1 MTLCYDKDD
10 MRAQTMIELLLAS
23 GLFTQKK
30 TGMELA
36 IDDINAGRVN
46 HYSSLD
52 ELKRNIQYTLP
63 DDDDAKMV
71 GESIALQYDNI
82 ETLKLLCMKK
92 IIKLNDSKVLRTI
105 IHTIN
110 LMTNNNFG
118 IELQPYTIEELAT
131 RTDEA
136 YKEFESG
143 GGKDGELFF
152 AELNELVMAR

>member
-1 MTLCYDKDD
+1 MK
-10 MRAQTMIELLLAS
+10 
-23 GLFTQKK
+23 
-30 TGMELA
+30 
-36 IDDINAGRVN
+36 
-46 HYSSLD
+46 
-52 ELKRNIQYTLP
+52 NIQYTLP

-82 ETLKLLCMKK
+82 ETLKLLCMEK

-105 IHTIN
+105 VHAIN
-110 LMTNNNFG
+110 QMTTQNS
-118 IELQPYTIEELAT
+118 EVQLQPYTIEELAT